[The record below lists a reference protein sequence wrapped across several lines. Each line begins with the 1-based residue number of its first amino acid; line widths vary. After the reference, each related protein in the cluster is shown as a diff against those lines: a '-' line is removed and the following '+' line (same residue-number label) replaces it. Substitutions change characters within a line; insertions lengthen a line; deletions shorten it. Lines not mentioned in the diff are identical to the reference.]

1 LTPDGSDLRQRT
13 DAHAGGIVGTESG
26 TSGGTIGTVAVNLRL
41 APELA
46 SALQA
51 EAERTGRSQQE
62 ILREAVARHLHLV
75 DERPG
80 SDREAAR
87 ASQVVQPA
95 RVAYRRVTPR
105 LRLPKDTNSLDLLDR
120 DDRF

>member
-1 LTPDGSDLRQRT
+1 M
-13 DAHAGGIVGTESG
+13 
-26 TSGGTIGTVAVNLRL
+26 AVNLRL
-41 APELA
+41 TPEVA

-51 EAERTGRSQQE
+51 EAERTGKSQQE

-75 DERPG
+75 GGEEVPV
-80 SDREAAR
+80 SDRDSAR
-87 ASQVVQPA
+87 AAHRVTPA

-105 LRLPKDTNSLDLLDR
+105 LRLPEDVDSLELLDR

>member
-1 LTPDGSDLRQRT
+1 M
-13 DAHAGGIVGTESG
+13 
-26 TSGGTIGTVAVNLRL
+26 AVNLRL

-51 EAERTGRSQQE
+51 EAERTGRSQQD

-75 DERPG
+75 EDERPG
-80 SDREAAR
+80 SDRETAR
-87 ASQVVQPA
+87 ASQVVRPA
-95 RVAYRRVTPR
+95 RVAYRRVRPR
-105 LRLPKDTNSLDLLDR
+105 LRLPKGTDSLDLLDR

>member
-1 LTPDGSDLRQRT
+1 M
-13 DAHAGGIVGTESG
+13 
-26 TSGGTIGTVAVNLRL
+26 NLRL
-41 APELA
+41 TPEVA

-75 DERPG
+75 DDERG
-80 SDREAAR
+80 ASDRDRAR
-87 ASQVVQPA
+87 AAQVVRPA

-105 LRLPKDTNSLDLLDR
+105 LRLPKGTSSLDLLDR

>member
-1 LTPDGSDLRQRT
+1 M
-13 DAHAGGIVGTESG
+13 
-26 TSGGTIGTVAVNLRL
+26 AVNLRL

-62 ILREAVARHLHLV
+62 ILREAVARHLHV
-75 DERPG
+75 VEGAHPG
-80 SDREAAR
+80 SDREEAR
-87 ASQVVQPA
+87 ANHVVRPA
-95 RVAYRRVTPR
+95 RVAYRRVRPR
-105 LRLPKDTNSLDLLDR
+105 LRLPEGVDSLDLLDR

>member
-1 LTPDGSDLRQRT
+1 M
-13 DAHAGGIVGTESG
+13 
-26 TSGGTIGTVAVNLRL
+26 AVNLRL

-75 DERPG
+75 DDSRPG

-87 ASQVVQPA
+87 ASQVVRPA
-95 RVAYRRVTPR
+95 RVAYRRVRPR
-105 LRLPKDTNSLDLLDR
+105 LRLPKGTSSLDLLDR
-120 DDRF
+120 DDRL